1 MNELSFSVCAGKSLS
16 VIGKSGCG
24 KSTLLSVLA
33 QLQEYQSGVVEFV
46 TPQGKSFIEE
56 YGRMPRLSYVLQEYG
71 LFPWKNARENLML
84 PLQLVKMDKERIQ
97 EHVALM
103 LQELDLSGLEKR
115 YPCELSGGQKQRLAL
130 GRALIS
136 KPEIILLDE
145 PLSSV
150 DAINRENLQNLILS
164 LWKKYQFTFV
174 LVTHSVGEAVYL
186 GGNILSLSKFSSE
199 DVSQYTLYDNPYFA
213 EENIRDKKEYFELC
227 KIIQIFAY
235 AFCDWSFLAYRSA
248 LLWRIYFAEAF
259 KRSVFFFRLFAYKR
273 ILGAFFHKFLQSLH
287 RSCDFFFS
295 GFSSW
300 SLYGL

>member
-1 MNELSFSVCAGKSLS
+1 MNFLFPSVQGKAFPSSEIRLRE
-16 VIGKSGCG
+16 
-24 KSTLLSVLA
+24 STLLSVLA

-84 PLQLVKMDKERIQ
+84 PLQIAKMDKERIQ

-164 LWKKYQFTFV
+164 LWKKIPI
-174 LVTHSVGEAVYL
+174 H
-186 GGNILSLSKFSSE
+186 
-199 DVSQYTLYDNPYFA
+199 
-213 EENIRDKKEYFELC
+213 
-227 KIIQIFAY
+227 
-235 AFCDWSFLAYRSA
+235 FCACDAQCGRS
-248 LLWRIYFAEAF
+248 
-259 KRSVFFFRLFAYKR
+259 R
-273 ILGAFFHKFLQSLH
+273 ILGRKYFVFVEIFF
-287 RSCDFFFS
+287 
-295 GFSSW
+295 
-300 SLYGL
+300 